1 MIIVIVIVVITTN
14 FIFIATLMTQNAAQS
29 AYKRNT
35 SGVKTSDIN
44 KIQMKERFKN
54 RKNKL

>member
-29 AYKRNT
+29 AYKGNT
-35 SGVKTSDIN
+35 SITGVKTSDV
-44 KIQMKERFKN
+44 
-54 RKNKL
+54 